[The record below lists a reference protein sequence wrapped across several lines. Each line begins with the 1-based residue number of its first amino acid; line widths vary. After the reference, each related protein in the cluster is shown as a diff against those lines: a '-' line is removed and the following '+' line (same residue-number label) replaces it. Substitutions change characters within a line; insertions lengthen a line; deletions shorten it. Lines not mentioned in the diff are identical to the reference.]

1 MLATVLSGD
10 VKPIYVDRTG
20 LFTIPQ
26 LFNDF
31 KIYEKWFVHKVSL
44 EFVPNQPVTVGGS
57 MTMAPDYDPL
67 DPFPVSLAS
76 LSASFN
82 FTRKPITNK
91 SVCNMPNFKLP
102 DGSYMRPA
110 LYTGPVDVDRNVSYG
125 KFVYSALSSLSDGVE
140 VGSMILHWDISFMV
154 KQPLST
160 STGTTSTDKAIKI
173 TYDTAGTIVTSPIYN
188 ATALDEVTMFAADK
202 TTPAPLANSRIY
214 SGIITALTD
223 CTLNT
228 IAGQAVTAGTR
239 IFFQMSQ
246 LQNNGTTVY
255 PIGGATV
262 TLGRIALSRT
272 LDKMMDILITRAG
285 DAWIEMTGIKY
296 FD

>member
-10 VKPIYVDRTG
+10 VKSIYIDRTG
-20 LFTIPQ
+20 LFGIPQ
-26 LFNDF
+26 IFNDF

-57 MTMAPDYDPL
+57 LTIAPDYDPL
-67 DPFPVSLAS
+67 DPFPTSLAS

-91 SVCNMPNFKLP
+91 SVCHMPNFKLP
-102 DGSYMRPA
+102 DGNYMRPA
-110 LYTGPVDVDRNVSYG
+110 LYTGPVDVDRNVSFG

-154 KQPLST
+154 KQPLCT
-160 STGTTSTDKAIKI
+160 SSGVSVSDKAIKVI
-173 TYDTAGTIVTSPIYN
+173 YDTAGTIVTSPVLN
-188 ATALDEVTMFAADK
+188 TTALDEVTIFLSDK
-202 TTPAPLANSRIY
+202 TTPSTLNNDRIY

-223 CTLNT
+223 CTLAT
-228 IAGQAVTAGTR
+228 VAGQVITVGTR
-239 IFFQMSQ
+239 IYFQMAQ

-255 PIGGATV
+255 PIGGGTTTV
-262 TLGRIALSRT
+262 GRMALSRT
-272 LDKMMDILITRAG
+272 MDSLMDIMITRAAT
-285 DAWIEMTGIKY
+285 AWIELGGIKF